1 MQSVSES
8 VTLFVGSFWIQKV
21 RIIRLEPGSIRVHM
35 VLDPDICGGGEAP
48 ADVANLLAQQAADPR
63 SPLKQVTMHTNILF
77 LTAIKLSDL
86 GFFSSL
92 GLVRFV
98 RAECIRDYETNGHIS
113 LNIRNIFMYRRIK
126 LLNICRIWARQSC
139 FVDCLSPLLIP

>member
-8 VTLFVGSFWIQKV
+8 VTLFVGSLCIQKV

-48 ADVANLLAQQAADPR
+48 ADVANLLAQQAADPQ

-77 LTAIKLSDL
+77 LCFGLSVLSASEITAKQMGI
-86 GFFSSL
+86 
-92 GLVRFV
+92 
-98 RAECIRDYETNGHIS
+98 
-113 LNIRNIFMYRRIK
+113 YR
-126 LLNICRIWARQSC
+126 
-139 FVDCLSPLLIP
+139 